1 MTIAVADILAS
12 NAQLARTVKEFSKHL
27 DSVDDI
33 IDALSD
39 TETRN
44 RLKQLTKLSR
54 ETLTNATFEFFQA
67 IRKVAE
73 ATIRNSWTISSQG
86 VAARSGNGST

>member
-73 ATIRNSWTISSQG
+73 ATNQEQLDNF
-86 VAARSGNGST
+86 VSGSCCKVR

>member
-1 MTIAVADILAS
+1 VTIAVADILAS

-54 ETLTNATFEFFQA
+54 ETLTNATFEFF
-67 IRKVAE
+67 
-73 ATIRNSWTISSQG
+73 
-86 VAARSGNGST
+86 

>member
-27 DSVDDI
+27 DSADDI

-44 RLKQLTKLSR
+44 RLKQLTKLSL

-73 ATIRNSWTISSQG
+73 ATNQEQLDNF
-86 VAARSGNGST
+86 VSGSCCKVR